1 MNEYCE
7 GCPYWDDVN
16 GCWQDLE
23 PFTCPFTDEDGYF
36 NENKYDEWLSK
47 KLEQEANLKCP
58 R

>member
-47 KLEQEANLKCP
+47 KLEQEANLK
-58 R
+58 

>member
-23 PFTCPFTDEDGYF
+23 PFTCHSQMMMDTST
-36 NENKYDEWLSK
+36 K
-47 KLEQEANLKCP
+47 ANMMNGSAKN
-58 R
+58 